1 MSTSHHL
8 EGHRRSAHRAAH
20 PQRALGEAPRRCGD
34 RRIRPR
40 RTLALHRA
48 KDLLPRPRILEV
60 QGLLVQGM
68 LVQGRVSML
77 PLARN
82 RTTGQ
87 RWLALRTSRPQPRR
101 GVKDRSV
108 KERLEHIE
116 YGSSLVHR
124 AGAYA
129 WRRLQPVADGTKV
142 PGGEARTLSNVWVEY
157 RRASGGDADGISSKG
172 KAASSR
178 RRMHRGA

>member
-48 KDLLPRPRILEV
+48 KDLLPQPRILEV

-116 YGSSLVHR
+116 YGLVSFTGRVPTRGEGCSLLQTVR
-124 AGAYA
+124 KFREV
-129 WRRLQPVADGTKV
+129 RRG
-142 PGGEARTLSNVWVEY
+142 LSVTYE
-157 RRASGGDADGISSKG
+157 
-172 KAASSR
+172 
-178 RRMHRGA
+178 

>member
-108 KERLEHIE
+108 KERLEHI
-116 YGSSLVHR
+116 
-124 AGAYA
+124 AF
-129 WRRLQPVADGTKV
+129 
-142 PGGEARTLSNVWVEY
+142 Y
-157 RRASGGDADGISSKG
+157 RRVRVPTRGEGCSLLQTVRKFREV
-172 KAASSR
+172 R
-178 RRMHRGA
+178 RGLSVTYE